1 MAADIHNE
9 VTDPTEPPSKSQR
22 KRDAHAVRDLGVE
35 LVKLKAAQLEK
46 IPLPDAIRDAVMQA
60 QQIKAHGARRRQLQ
74 YLGKLLRQIDSE
86 PIAEGL
92 TNLQSDTAVNKRELH
107 WLEQTRAALIA
118 GEEGILDEV
127 FMRYPQAERQH
138 LRRLIE
144 IVQREQAQDRPPATS
159 RQLFRYLRA
168 LGQSE

>member
-1 MAADIHNE
+1 MAADIPNGF
-9 VTDPTEPPSKSQR
+9 TDPTVQPSKSQR
-22 KRDAHAVRDLGVE
+22 KREAHAVRDLGVQ
-35 LVKLKAAQLEK
+35 LVKLEAAQLEK
-46 IPLPDAIRDAVMQA
+46 IPLPDAIREAVVQA

-86 PIAEGL
+86 PIAETL
-92 TNLQSDTAVNKRELH
+92 TNSQSDTVVHKRELH
-107 WLEQTRAALIA
+107 WLEQTRDGLIA
-118 GEEGILDEV
+118 GEEGKLDEV
-127 FMRYPQAERQH
+127 FNRYPQAERQH

-144 IVQREQAQDRPPATS
+144 KAQREQAQDRPPAAS